1 MAKALKTKK
10 KQKNNLLIRTAKKIR
25 FKSIND
31 TSLYTLMGILF
42 KGISNR
48 TFGLRVGAVAWAFFF
63 SLFPFLLFLFSMLP
77 YAPLY
82 DEIRQLLFSEFIPRI
97 LPERITNEVIDYI
110 SQTAGGKNGRT
121 IGWLFIF
128 LTILLSSNGITV
140 LINGFNASY
149 HGYAIQRKGIKN
161 RFISVVLTLFF
172 VIFITAELILTYY
185 TNFAW
190 RYIEEVGIF
199 QEVPKMIQVLNFVS
213 ASLFYFTSLTM
224 LYYYGTNIKQRF
236 RSVAPGALMATVLFF
251 VTLMGFQFY
260 VKRLNYY
267 DVLYG
272 SVGLVMIMM
281 VFVYIN
287 VLLIMIGYELNA
299 AIHYAKYRKKKN

>member
-1 MAKALKTKK
+1 MAKASKTKK
-10 KQKNNLLIRTAKKIR
+10 KLKDNLLTRISKNIK
-25 FKSIND
+25 FSSLNG
-31 TSLYTLMGILF
+31 TSLYTLTGILM

-63 SLFPFLLFLFSMLP
+63 SLFPFLLFLFSILP

-82 DEIRQLLFSEFIPRI
+82 DEIRHLLFSEFIPRI
-97 LPERITNEVIDYI
+97 LPERITNEVVSYI
-110 SQTAGGKNGRT
+110 SQTAGGRSSKAL
-121 IGWLFIF
+121 GWLFIF

-149 HGYAIQRKGIKN
+149 HGYARQRKGINN
-161 RFISVVLTLFF
+161 RLISVVLTIFF
-172 VIFITAELILTYY
+172 VVFIIAELILTYY

-190 RYIEEVGIF
+190 RYIEETGYF
-199 QEVPKMIQVLNFVS
+199 MGVPKMIQILNFVS
-213 ASLFYFTSLTM
+213 ASFFYFTSLVM
-224 LYYYGTNIKQRF
+224 LYYYGTNLKQRI
-236 RSVAPGALMATVLFF
+236 RNVAPGAMMATMLFF
-251 VTLMGFQFY
+251 TTLIGFQYY

-287 VLLIMIGYELNA
+287 VLLIMIGFELNA
-299 AIHYAKYRKKKN
+299 AIHYAKQKKK